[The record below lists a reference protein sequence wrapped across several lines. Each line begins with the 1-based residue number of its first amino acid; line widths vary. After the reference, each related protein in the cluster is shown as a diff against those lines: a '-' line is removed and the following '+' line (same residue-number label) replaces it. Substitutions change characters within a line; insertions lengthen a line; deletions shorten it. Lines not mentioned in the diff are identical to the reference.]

1 MKKIEMIIRA
11 EKMETVK
18 EVVEQVGAGGMTVTS
33 VLGCGTQKGKTEM
46 YRGSEM
52 VINLLHKL
60 KIEVVVVDSMV
71 DDIVNKV
78 REVVNTGQVGDGKIF
93 ILPVDDVVRI
103 RTGEKGEI
111 AL

>member
-1 MKKIEMIIRA
+1 MKKIEMIVRA
-11 EKMETVK
+11 EKMEAVK
-18 EVVEQVGAGGMTVTS
+18 EVVEQIGAGGMTVTS

-71 DDIVNKV
+71 DDIINKV

-93 ILPVDDVVRI
+93 ILPIDDAVRI